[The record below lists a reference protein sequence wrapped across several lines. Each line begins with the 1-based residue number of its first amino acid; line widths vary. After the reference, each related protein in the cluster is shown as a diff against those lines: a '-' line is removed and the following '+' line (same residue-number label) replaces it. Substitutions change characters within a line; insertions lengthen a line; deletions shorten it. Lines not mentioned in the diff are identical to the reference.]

1 MSMERSH
8 HCGDLRKADAGKTV
22 TLCGWVSKRRDHGG
36 IIFIDLRDRHGLV
49 QVVIDPATGAFAD
62 IEEPELTSRILPGF
76 GWARR
81 IWRFLRGRSYGR
93 RG

>member
-49 QVVIDPATGAFAD
+49 QVVIDPAHDEKDFHKAEGV
-62 IEEPELTSRILPGF
+62 
-76 GWARR
+76 
-81 IWRFLRGRSYGR
+81 RSEYVLQLSLIHI
-93 RG
+93 